1 MTRKYYAKINSNNE
15 VIKVVVGDET
25 FLDTFI
31 DDSPGKWLE
40 CCKRTHA
47 GVYFDPET
55 QRPAA
60 DQSKAFRK
68 NFPRIGDTYD
78 ASRDAFVFK
87 QPYPSWF
94 LMNLLVT
101 GILLLIHQDLLL
113 LPQNMFGMKKHIKQ
127 TTLKGG
133 ILLHLTKK
141 L

>member
-15 VIKVVVGDET
+15 VINVLVGDET

-87 QPYPSWF
+87 QPYSSWVF
-94 LMNLLVT
+94 NEFT
-101 GILLLIHQDLLL
+101 CDWDPPIDRPGPASDS
-113 LPQNMFGMKKHIKQ
+113 
-127 TTLKGG
+127 
-133 ILLHLTKK
+133 TKYVWNEEAYQADNTQGWDTITFD
-141 L
+141 

>member
-15 VIKVVVGDET
+15 VINVLVGDET
-25 FLDTFI
+25 FLDTFV

-87 QPYPSWF
+87 QPYPSWVF
-94 LMNLLVT
+94 NEFT
-101 GILLLIHQDLLL
+101 CDWDPPIDRPGPASD
-113 LPQNMFGMKKHIKQ
+113 
-127 TTLKGG
+127 TTKYVWNEEAYQANNTQGWDT
-133 ILLHLTKK
+133 ITFD
-141 L
+141 